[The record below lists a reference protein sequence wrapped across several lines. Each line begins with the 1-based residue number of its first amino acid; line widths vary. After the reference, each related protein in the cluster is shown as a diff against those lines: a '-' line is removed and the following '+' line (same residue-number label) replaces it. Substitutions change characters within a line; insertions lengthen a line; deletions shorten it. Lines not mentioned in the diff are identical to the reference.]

1 MPVNVGS
8 TSSTGYLVT
17 PTIPIRDNLQLFL
30 EPADEKS
37 YSGDTALIWKDLSRV
52 NGSGNNFTLN
62 NITNADLLQSGYNN
76 NFKFDGTNDYMEL
89 ASNSSVNGSTGEFTI
104 QMWVNREEVRE
115 EQFFTKGNFA
125 SNTAKG
131 FAIGTS
137 GADTSTGGDKLCCI
151 IRPSNTFLAFATT
164 SDLSINQW
172 VNIAWTFSR
181 TLSDNKLYMNGVEM
195 AKSQTGGSTKQ
206 WTGAGTLQNNQSTTI
221 GATLYGSTKPLSPLH
236 LTKSAIGP
244 VLFYNTNLSDDDI
257 LHNYRVHANRY
268 GLI

>member
-17 PTIPIRDNLQLFL
+17 STKPIRDNLQLFL
-30 EPADEKS
+30 DPADEKS
-37 YSGDTALIWKDLSRV
+37 YSGDSSTTWKDLSIV
-52 NGSGNNFTLN
+52 NGDDNDFTLN
-62 NITNADLLQSGYNN
+62 NITNADLLQTDYFN
-76 NFKFDGTNDYMEL
+76 NFKFDGTNDHMEL
-89 ASNSSVNGSTGEFTI
+89 TSNSSVNGSAGNFTI

-115 EQFFTKGNFA
+115 EQFFTKGNFS
-125 SNTAKG
+125 SNTARA

-137 GADTSTGGDKLCCI
+137 GADSSTSGQKLCCI
-151 IRPSNTFLAFATT
+151 IKPSTSFLAFATT
-164 SDLSINQW
+164 SNLPIDQW

-181 TLSDNKLYMNGVEM
+181 TLKDNKLYMNGAEM
-195 AKSQTGGSTKQ
+195 TKSQTGGSTVQ
-206 WTGAGTLQNNQSTTI
+206 WTSAGSLQNSEKTTI
-221 GATLYGSTKPLSPLH
+221 GALLHGKPPTLFH

-244 VLFYNTNLSDDDI
+244 VLFYNTNISDDDI

>member
-30 EPADEKS
+30 DPADEKS

-52 NGSGNNFTLN
+52 NGDDNNFTLN
-62 NITNADLLQSGYNN
+62 NITNADLLQSGYKN

-89 ASNSSVNGSTGEFTI
+89 ASNSSVNGSTGNFTI
-104 QMWVNREEVRE
+104 QMWVNREEVRQE
-115 EQFFTKGNFA
+115 VFFTKGNFFSSA
-125 SNTAKG
+125 AKAFSLGTTGANTS
-131 FAIGTS
+131 TS
-137 GADTSTGGDKLCCI
+137 GQKLVCI
-151 IRPSNTFLAFATT
+151 IKPTTTFLSFTTT
-164 SDLSINQW
+164 SNLATSQW
-172 VNIAWTFSR
+172 VNIAWAFSR

-195 AKSQTGGSTKQ
+195 AKSQTGGSTTQ
-206 WTGAGTLQNNQSTTI
+206 WTSTGTLLNGEQTTI
-221 GATLYGSTKPLSPLH
+221 GVSLYGKTDTQFF